1 MAGVQTFLPYPGFAR
16 SAEVLD
22 DPRLGKQRVETLQIL
37 RALVLDDYGWAN
49 HPATLMWRGRVP
61 ALVAYGL
68 ACVRE
73 WVGRGHADS
82 TADLLAEF
90 APEVVGLEQEALAS
104 AGLLPSWLGD
114 DAVHASHRAAL
125 LRKDAA
131 FYAHRVDAEDPE
143 LPYAWPAPDPVA
155 PAAQP
160 ARGRRLH
167 VVRPAG
173 VALLGRFLL
182 DGVVGLGTAAGL
194 EGDLSGA
201 RGEDLP
207 ALLRAEAPTRRPG
220 KALRQLAT
228 FLDDLEEGATVAVP
242 VEDERALLLGTV
254 RGPYRFTD
262 DGTHPVHRRP
272 VTWDGGRVARE
283 DLRPLGV
290 LQDPRELFAV
300 TVDG

>member
-1 MAGVQTFLPYPGFAR
+1 VQTFLPYPDFAR
-16 SAEVLD
+16 SAAVLD

-49 HPATLMWRGRVP
+49 HPATVMWRGRVP

-82 TADLLAEF
+82 TADLIAEF
-90 APEVVGLEQEALAS
+90 APQVVGLEQDDLAG
-104 AGLLPSWLGD
+104 AGLLPSWLGER
-114 DAVHASHRAAL
+114 AVHASHRAAL
-125 LRKDAA
+125 LRKDPA
-131 FYAHRVDAEDPE
+131 FYAGRVDGEDPD
-143 LPYAWPAPDPVA
+143 LPYAWPAPDA
-155 PAAQP
+155 DRPAAP
-160 ARGRRLH
+160 DGRRLH
-167 VVRPAG
+167 VVRPTG
-173 VALLGRFLL
+173 VGVLGRFLH
-182 DGVVGLGTAAGL
+182 DGVVGLGASAGL

-207 ALLRAEAPTRRPG
+207 ALLRAQAPGRRAG
-220 KALRQLAT
+220 KALRQLAVL
-228 FLDDLEEGATVAVP
+228 LDDLDEGSVVAVP

-254 RGPYRFTD
+254 RGGYTRSP

-272 VTWDGGRVARE
+272 VTWDGGRVPRAA
-283 DLRPLGV
+283 LRPLGV